1 MNMFILYVYEN
12 GSWQAV
18 ENFKDRRGYA
28 ELVKTSVETKLAN
41 GTETQKKAATVMA
54 DFVNGK
60 KFFGIQYKKLVMRA
74 LRHFDEVGIS
84 NSVYEV
90 MEEMSGEAFAL
101 AKDTDD
107 VGLFVQGEFD
117 FEI

>member
-12 GSWQAV
+12 GRWEALES
-18 ENFKDRRGYA
+18 FKDRRGYA
-28 ELVKTSVETKLAN
+28 DLVKSAVETKFSN
-41 GTETQKKAATVMA
+41 GTETQKKAATVMTE
-54 DFVNGK
+54 FVNGK
-60 KFFGIQYKKLVMRA
+60 KYYGIQYKKLVMRA

-84 NSVYEV
+84 NSIFEA

-101 AKDTDD
+101 AKDTDTI
-107 VGLFVQGEFD
+107 GSFSQGEFD